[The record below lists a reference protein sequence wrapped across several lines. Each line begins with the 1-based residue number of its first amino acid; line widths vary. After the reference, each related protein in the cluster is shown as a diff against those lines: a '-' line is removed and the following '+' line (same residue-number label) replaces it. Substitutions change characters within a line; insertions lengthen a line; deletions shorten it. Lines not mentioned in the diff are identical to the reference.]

1 MAKGVRWPW
10 ADHKIHLFYKAVIS
24 FMLQCFFKNK
34 RCSHFFIGVS
44 KVPVKLIALALLT
57 SMSIPP
63 NVFTASCTA
72 LLTAFSSRISTAQ
85 GRHFPPASS
94 TVIKYVNNNC
104 YTSWLGSLPSGG
116 GEGMG
121 GSGGLGYC

>member
-1 MAKGVRWPW
+1 
-10 ADHKIHLFYKAVIS
+10 
-24 FMLQCFFKNK
+24 MLQCFFKNK

-94 TVIKYVNNNC
+94 TVIKYINTITV
-104 YTSWLGSLPSGG
+104 TPVGLGRCPVGEERGWGG
-116 GEGMG
+116 G
-121 GSGGLGYC
+121 GLRVLLTIQLLLDLKIQT